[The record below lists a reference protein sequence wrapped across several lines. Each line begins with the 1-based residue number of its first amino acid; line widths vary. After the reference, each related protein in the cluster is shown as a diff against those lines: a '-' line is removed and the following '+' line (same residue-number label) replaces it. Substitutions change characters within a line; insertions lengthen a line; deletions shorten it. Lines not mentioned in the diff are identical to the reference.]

1 MHVGSV
7 GRRFK
12 YKINTVRGQDQ
23 QEFVSLWLSDS
34 VEDTS
39 FTLSSLSKD
48 FINRIGSI
56 GRRSSVMVEKQM
68 GRPASVGWVLVL
80 VVCNET
86 YESVYDYLDKLAQSQ
101 QVRQVHP

>member
-56 GRRSSVMVEKQM
+56 GRRSSAMVEKQM
-68 GRPASVGWVLVL
+68 GRPASVGRAKSLGSIPKRSAEKVGG
-80 VVCNET
+80 
-86 YESVYDYLDKLAQSQ
+86 Y
-101 QVRQVHP
+101 